1 MAKRGRPSSAS
12 LEIAARPVEIVERQR
27 APHELNDEETEVWFA
42 VVNTRPADWFSPDT
56 VPLLTQYCRE
66 VIQARRVAELIEQAT
81 SAVDPETKQPTL
93 SIKDYDRLLKMQA
106 RQSAT
111 IRSLA
116 TTMRIS
122 QQATTNH
129 RGNKKQT
136 ASKKPWEG

>member
-12 LEIAARPVEIVERQR
+12 LEIAARPVEVVERQR
-27 APHELNDEETEVWFA
+27 APHELNDEETEVWAA
-42 VVNTRPADWFSPDT
+42 VVNTMPADWFSPAT
-56 VPLLTQYCRE
+56 VPLLVQYCRE
-66 VIQARRVAELIEQAT
+66 YVQARRVAELIEKAT
-81 SAVDPETKQPTL
+81 SDPDL
-93 SIKDYDRLLKMQA
+93 SIKDYDRLLKVQA

-129 RGNKKQT
+129 RGNQKKT
-136 ASKKPWEG
+136 SAKKPWEG

>member
-1 MAKRGRPSSAS
+1 M
-12 LEIAARPVEIVERQR
+12 
-27 APHELNDEETEVWFA
+27 
-42 VVNTRPADWFSPDT
+42 
-56 VPLLTQYCRE
+56 PLLTQYCRE
-66 VIQARRVAELIEQAT
+66 VVQARRVAELIERAT
-81 SAVDPETKQPTL
+81 SDPEL

-129 RGNKKQT
+129 RGNKKIT
-136 ASKKPWEG
+136 SARKPWEG